1 MTSNVKIIQV
11 STFHHVSIYKDSNA
25 YILQCIGPHCLKMVS
40 VRNEDGDLLEAEA
53 IQPIVIHEWEL
64 HDSQA
69 HSWAFLM
76 ELRCMSKSNK
86 FI

>member
-40 VRNEDGDLLEAEA
+40 VRNEDGMKDSNSVQGL
-53 IQPIVIHEWEL
+53 IHIVV
-64 HDSQA
+64 
-69 HSWAFLM
+69 
-76 ELRCMSKSNK
+76 C
-86 FI
+86 